1 MKIAVIGGGIAGL
14 STAWL
19 LARHSGHAGRGHRVT
34 LFEKD
39 DRLGGHTN
47 TIDVTLDG
55 MTHPVDTGFLVLND
69 WTYPNL
75 NALFVNL
82 GIELA
87 ESDMSFGVK
96 LMDERGRG
104 TLEWCG
110 SGNPATVF
118 AQPANL
124 LKPAFWGMLR
134 DLLRFNE
141 AASLLAARTGD
152 APGTLGEYL
161 DTNHYGAAFRDW
173 YLKPMAACIWSTPTT
188 NIDGFPLSTFVSF
201 CRNHGLL
208 SINHRP
214 QWRTVRNGARTYVQ
228 KMAAALD
235 DVRLNARLTAVRGDD
250 YAVTVTGADGEEAF
264 DQVVFACHT
273 DQTAQLLGKGHSE
286 ATQLLAGIPYQSNT
300 AILHTDQRLL
310 PDRQRAWAAW
320 NFMAWDAKTA
330 GARGQTNS
338 ASPVSLS
345 YLINRLQPLPFK
357 TPVIVTM
364 NPLIAP
370 ERGNIIR
377 EMTYEHP
384 VFLAGSDT
392 TKRSLRKLQGR
403 RRMWFAGAWTRH
415 GFHED
420 GLMSGIAVAKALGAK
435 VPWKTDVPAA
445 NDLATAYPGVDA

>member
-1 MKIAVIGGGIAGL
+1 MKILILPGDGIGSEIVTQAVRVLEKFKMEGAPITL
-14 STAWL
+14 S
-19 LARHSGHAGRGHRVT
+19 HGH
-34 LFEKD
+34 
-39 DRLGGHTN
+39 LGGAAYDAH
-47 TIDVTLDG
+47 G
-55 MTHPVDTGFLVLND
+55 HP
-69 WTYPNL
+69 YP
-75 NALFVNL
+75 
-82 GIELA
+82 
-87 ESDMSFGVK
+87 
-96 LMDERGRG
+96 
-104 TLEWCG
+104 
-110 SGNPATVF
+110 
-118 AQPANL
+118 
-124 LKPAFWGMLR
+124 
-134 DLLRFNE
+134 
-141 AASLLAARTGD
+141 
-152 APGTLGEYL
+152 
-161 DTNHYGAAFRDW
+161 
-173 YLKPMAACIWSTPTT
+173 
-188 NIDGFPLSTFVSF
+188 
-201 CRNHGLL
+201 
-208 SINHRP
+208 
-214 QWRTVRNGARTYVQ
+214 
-228 KMAAALD
+228 
-235 DVRLNARLTAVRGDD
+235 
-250 YAVTVTGADGEEAF
+250 
-264 DQVVFACHT
+264 
-273 DQTAQLLGKGHSE
+273 E

-370 ERGNIIR
+370 ERGKIIR

-445 NDLATAYPGVDA
+445 NDLASAYPGVDA